1 MPASGVQSSCN
12 LAFWSPNVCCSMS
25 VFVHARWG
33 FALRAK
39 TNGLR
44 FRLSIRSENAL
55 RQLDRALPLLSSSQ
69 GLGLDPKGRIEPCTR
84 RPNHPL
90 PVTVFFVGGACG
102 TEGALDCCTDV
113 RDAYKY
119 ATQSRSSLGPGQGA
133 LNAFHQSL
141 LLHHFGFAENHFRK
155 LFYVRLG
162 CLADGVVLQRGG
174 LRLDVTQ
181 PHS

>member
-1 MPASGVQSSCN
+1 MRVRQKRMGSDSGS
-12 LAFWSPNVCCSMS
+12 
-25 VFVHARWG
+25 
-33 FALRAK
+33 
-39 TNGLR
+39 
-44 FRLSIRSENAL
+44 RSEAKMLLGNWTGLCRFSPPA
-55 RQLDRALPLLSSSQ
+55 RASVWIQKVVLSRARD
-69 GLGLDPKGRIEPCTR
+69 GPIIPC
-84 RPNHPL
+84 L
-90 PVTVFFVGGACG
+90 SLFFFVGGACG

-141 LLHHFGFAENHFRK
+141 LWHHFGFAENHFRK